1 MNEDNRLERRLEQF
15 YEQVPPPP
23 QGLKAGR
30 ERFLAQAARL
40 PKERPFAGARV
51 QAKPRRRKMKLALA
65 YKIVAAVL
73 AVVMGT
79 AALGGGVAYAAS
91 DSLPG
96 EPLYPVKLAAEDVR
110 LAFSAGPAARA
121 QLGMAFAAERVREM
135 QQLAQRGE
143 PIPGTVPTRMAQHM
157 EQTMAQVTKAR
168 PEDVPALL
176 EQVMAQTRAQKQ
188 FLEQVQAKGAQG
200 SQAAFQRAL
209 ESAQRAYET
218 ASAAQGDPNRYQQEY
233 QYRYQGQPGP
243 HGTATPQQQQQKQ
256 KQGDGGQQ
264 SPGQGQQGQGQ
275 GPGQGGGQQNRVQNQ
290 EQNNTVTPTVT
301 PQQHQEQNREQNGS
315 GTPTVTPQQHQEQ
328 NREQNG
334 SGTPTVTPQ
343 QHQEQNQE
351 QNGDGSAGSPSQN
364 QHQEQNNTVTPT
376 VTPAQNQHQ
385 ERNNTVTP
393 TMTPQQNQEQN
404 GSGGAGK

>member
-96 EPLYPVKLAAEDVR
+96 EPLYPVKLAFEDVR

-135 QQLAQRGE
+135 QQLAQQGE
-143 PIPGTVPTRMAQHM
+143 FVPGTVPARMAQHM
-157 EQTMAQVTKAR
+157 EQTMAQVAKAK

-176 EQVMAQTRAQKQ
+176 EQVMTQTRAQEQ
-188 FLEQVQAKGAQG
+188 FLEQVQAKGHSIEARIYAEDPDHG
-200 SQAAFQRAL
+200 FLPSIGTVENLDLPGGARVRVDSSLFKGMEVSLFYDPMLAKLVVTESDRDEAIKRLKRSLGEFHVSGVKTNIPFLLAIIETEAFR
-209 ESAQRAYET
+209 E
-218 ASAAQGDPNRYQQEY
+218 GRYHT
-233 QYRYQGQPGP
+233 GF
-243 HGTATPQQQQQKQ
+243 
-256 KQGDGGQQ
+256 
-264 SPGQGQQGQGQ
+264 
-275 GPGQGGGQQNRVQNQ
+275 V
-290 EQNNTVTPTVT
+290 EQNLEEILKKGGPQRLEDVAMVAATISHILRRNESKYYQRKNTPS
-301 PQQHQEQNREQNGS
+301 S
-315 GTPTVTPQQHQEQ
+315 GWNLSFRP
-328 NREQNG
+328 G
-334 SGTPTVTPQ
+334 C
-343 QHQEQNQE
+343 
-351 QNGDGSAGSPSQN
+351 
-364 QHQEQNNTVTPT
+364 
-376 VTPAQNQHQ
+376 
-385 ERNNTVTP
+385 
-393 TMTPQQNQEQN
+393 
-404 GSGGAGK
+404 

>member
-40 PKERPFAGARV
+40 SKERPLADARV
-51 QAKPRRRKMKLALA
+51 QAKPRRRKMRLALA
-65 YKIVAAVL
+65 YKIIAAVL

-121 QLGMAFAAERVREM
+121 QLGMALAAERAREM
-135 QQLAQRGE
+135 QQLAQQGE
-143 PIPGTVPTRMAQHM
+143 SVPGTVPTRMAQHM
-157 EQTMAQVTKAR
+157 EQTMAQIAEAK

-209 ESAQRAYET
+209 ESARRAYET
-218 ASAAQGDPNRYQQEY
+218 ASAAQGDPNRYQDEY
-233 QYRYQGQPGP
+233 QHRYQGQPGP
-243 HGTATPQQQQQKQ
+243 HGTATPQQQQQQKQ
-256 KQGDGGQQ
+256 KQGEGGQQ

-275 GPGQGGGQQNRVQNQ
+275 GPGQGGGQQNRMQNQ
-290 EQNNTVTPTVT
+290 EQNNT
-301 PQQHQEQNREQNGS
+301 

-334 SGTPTVTPQ
+334 SGTPTVTPR

-364 QHQEQNNTVTPT
+364 QHQERNNTVTPT
-376 VTPAQNQHQ
+376 ATPAQNQHQ

-393 TMTPQQNQEQN
+393 TMTPQQNQEQSGN
-404 GSGGAGK
+404 GGAGK